1 MNDSV
6 ASMKA
11 HQSSKAISQLRSQA
25 ESISRNDEEL
35 KTIRKLL
42 HEPTLLLREG
52 SATVD
57 VESVISNIEN
67 ELDSMRSYASVS

>member
-1 MNDSV
+1 MKDSV
-6 ASMKA
+6 ATMKA
-11 HQSSKAISQLRSQA
+11 HQNSKAISQLRSQA
-25 ESISRNDEEL
+25 ESIARTDEEL

-52 SATVD
+52 SDTVH